1 MARIIIVII
10 TVSSK
15 AVRRNDINWK
25 DEKVRLTKE
34 SGTISEIK
42 GKDRCRY
49 T

>member
-1 MARIIIVII
+1 MARINTL

-15 AVRRNDINWK
+15 EVRENDINWK

-34 SGTISEIK
+34 LGTPSEIR
-42 GKDRCRY
+42 GKDRCKY